1 MLYDGWS
8 YYKKWINELKTAR
21 LSAGGSF
28 CDHAIGD
35 SINWCCWILKK
46 FGLDYFVMTLLRD
59 SFFELFGIIKN
70 GLKKVLTVAVYA
82 CLS

>member
-1 MLYDGWS
+1 MD
-8 YYKKWINELKTAR
+8 KWVKNCKIKCRWQL
-21 LSAGGSF
+21 

-59 SFFELFGIIKN
+59 SFFEMFVIIKN
-70 GLKKVLTVAVYA
+70 GFKKVLTVTVYA